1 MKPQK
6 LADSGTRWRPLR
18 RRSIVPNMTLAVI
31 ADIHG
36 NLPALEAVL
45 ADIARRGVT
54 RIVDLGD
61 CASGPLWP
69 RETCELLMARGFPTV
84 RGNHD
89 RWVATLAPADM
100 YPSDRYT
107 FGALDEKQRRWL
119 GALPAS
125 LRLDPDI
132 LAVHGRAEDDNSYLL
147 EDIEQGRLVRA
158 SADTVAHRL
167 ATTDAALVLCGHSHQ
182 QHMMRVPGG
191 PIVLN
196 PGSVGLPAYRDPE
209 GIAHVSEM
217 GSPPARYALIDDAGG
232 AMTIELVALDYDY
245 ASAVKRA
252 AANGNPGWAHALAT
266 GFALPTHGGAVPFDI
281 TPQSYSRSERLTW
294 PKAAP

>member
-1 MKPQK
+1 M
-6 LADSGTRWRPLR
+6 ATRSPAGYHAH
-18 RRSIVPNMTLAVI
+18 MTLAVI

-69 RETCELLMARGFPTV
+69 RETCEVLMTRGYPTV

-119 GALPAS
+119 GDLPAT

-132 LAVHGRAEDDNSYLL
+132 LAVHGRANDDNSYLL

-158 SADTVAHRL
+158 SADTVAQRL
-167 ATTDAALVLCGHSHQ
+167 GPTDAALVLCGHSHQ
-182 QHMMRVPGG
+182 QHVMRLPEG
-191 PIVLN
+191 PVVLN

-217 GSPPARYALIDDAGG
+217 GSPPARYALIEDDGSAV
-232 AMTIELVALDYDY
+232 TIELVALDYDH

-252 AANGNPGWAHALAT
+252 AANGNAGWAHALAT
-266 GFALPTHGGAVPFDI
+266 GFALPAHGGSVPFDI
-281 TPQSYSRSERLTW
+281 TPQSYSRSERQTW
-294 PKAAP
+294 LKAAP